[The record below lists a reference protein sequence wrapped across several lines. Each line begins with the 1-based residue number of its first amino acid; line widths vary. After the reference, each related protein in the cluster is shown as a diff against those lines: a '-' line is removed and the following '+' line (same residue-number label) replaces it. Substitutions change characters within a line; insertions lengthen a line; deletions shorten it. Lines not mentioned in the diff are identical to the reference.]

1 MKLCMIGTGYVGL
14 VSGTCFADIGHT
26 VYCVD
31 KDVSKIE
38 KLNSGQ
44 SPIYEPGLDELIKVN
59 YREKRLFFTTN
70 ISQAINKSNIIF
82 ICVGTPNKKNSL
94 SVNLSYVFKVAKE
107 ISKFSKN
114 KKIVVTKSTVPV
126 GTGDLIE
133 KYLKNKKKFTVISNP
148 EFLREGDAIRDFRYP
163 DRIVV
168 GSNSPYA
175 FKIMKNLYL
184 PLINKGAKF
193 FTTNRRGAEL
203 IKYASNA
210 FLATKITFINEMANL
225 CEKTGINVEDISLGM
240 GSDVRIGSRFLRA
253 GPAYGGSCFPKDTK
267 GLVAIGNKANIDL
280 SLVKSVIKSNEN
292 RKKIILTRVHSIIGK
307 SVKNKKITFLGVTFK
322 PNTDDMRDS
331 PSLSMIPYLHNKGA
345 KISYYEPTG
354 EKKEFIKLKNCKF
367 FNKIGLACENADL
380 VVLHTEWDEFKNLD
394 FNKMRKNNNLKL
406 YDLRN
411 LYDFEEMKRKKIKY
425 FSVGRSS
432 FNLFQK

>member
-59 YREKRLFFTTN
+59 YRQKRLFFTTN
-70 ISQAINKSNIIF
+70 ISQAINKSDIIF

-94 SVNLSYVFKVAKE
+94 SVDLKYVFKVAKE

-114 KKIVVTKSTVPV
+114 NKIIVTKSTVPV

-133 KYLKNKKKFTVISNP
+133 KNLKNKKKFTVISNP

-168 GSNSPYA
+168 GSNSPHA

-184 PLINKGAKF
+184 PLVNKGAKF

-210 FLATKITFINEMANL
+210 FLATKITFINEIANL
-225 CEKTGINVEDISLGM
+225 CEKIGINVEDISLGM
-240 GSDVRIGSRFLRA
+240 GSDTRIGSRFLRA

-267 GLVAIGNKANIDL
+267 GLVSIGDKAKINL
-280 SLVKSVIKSNEN
+280 SIVKSVIKSNEN
-292 RKKIILTRVHSIIGK
+292 RKFLLLNRINYIFGK
-307 SVKNKKITFLGVTFK
+307 NFKNKKILFLGVTFK
-322 PNTDDMRDS
+322 PNTDDMRDAV
-331 PSLSMIPYLHNKGA
+331 SLFMIPHLLKRKA
-345 KISYYEPTG
+345 IVSYFDPTG
-354 EKKEFIKLKNCKF
+354 PKKEFNKLKNCF
-367 FNKIGLACENADL
+367 FHADINKACLNVDL
-380 VVLHTEWDEFKNLD
+380 IILHTEWDVFKTLD
-394 FNKMRKNNNLKL
+394 FSKVVKNKKFIL

-411 LYDFEEMKRKKIKY
+411 LYNLEEMRRKKIKY
-425 FSVGRSS
+425 FSIGRP
-432 FNLFQK
+432 FF